1 MHANRMEPT
10 TAIDDWIA
18 ALMSAIIRA
27 ALSTSVRR
35 PIMKSHVHT
44 TALSALLL
52 LGTGLVFAGDSKVT
66 LSGGEEVP
74 AVQTAATGTGTIT
87 VGADKSVSGSVKTK
101 GVDGIA
107 AHIHQAAAGKN
118 GPPVVALEKTADG
131 VWSVPKDSKL
141 TDEQLA
147 AYQAGEL
154 YVNVHSAAH
163 KGGEIRAQ
171 LKP

>member
-1 MHANRMEPT
+1 
-10 TAIDDWIA
+10 
-18 ALMSAIIRA
+18 
-27 ALSTSVRR
+27 
-35 PIMKSHVHT
+35 MKSHVHI

-52 LGTGLVFAGDSKVT
+52 LGTSLALAGDSKVT

-87 VGADKSVSGSVKTK
+87 VGADKSISGSVKTK

-118 GPPVVALEKTADG
+118 GPPIIALEKTADG

-147 AYQAGEL
+147 AYKAGEL